1 MSALTL
7 TAHMCPLQHRSVC
20 LITYT
25 TSFRIHH
32 EVLLKA
38 LFLRRAFRNL
48 NLSEAGPETLSP
60 QFFPRRKYGSSRA
73 LRSKK
78 LLRQGPS
85 LTLRPRGSGPF
96 WQMNGQASLE
106 EQSSKRNIM
115 ENIMTA
121 IGYVTK
127 QADGHYKGTLRTVS
141 IKADIDILPNTQ
153 KTSDSQPDFRVVT
166 EGIEIGAGWTR
177 KGELSNKEYVSL
189 SIAAPEFG
197 PKKLYANLGKAAGS
211 DDKDLYAVIW
221 NPAD

>member
-1 MSALTL
+1 MIT
-7 TAHMCPLQHRSVC
+7 CP
-20 LITYT
+20 T
-25 TSFRIHH
+25 TSNLHH
-32 EVLLKA
+32 FALLEA
-38 LFLRRAFRNL
+38 LFLRRAFKDL
-48 NLSEAGPETLSP
+48 HLSKAGPETLSP
-60 QFFPRRKYGSSRA
+60 SFFPAASRLLAHTSLQKTGVTGSSTA
-73 LRSKK
+73 
-78 LLRQGPS
+78 
-85 LTLRPRGSGPF
+85 LRPRGSGPF
-96 WQMNGQASLE
+96 WQMNGQASPE
-106 EQSSKRNIM
+106 EQSSKRNKM

-177 KGELSNKEYVSL
+177 KGESSNKEYVSL

-211 DDKDLYAVIW
+211 EDKDLYAVIW